1 MVSLCKLPVRFA
13 RTSNVSQDFKKTG
26 TLSGFEFAAKNLTNE
41 KNNYAS
47 RLPDFGL
54 SPAEAA
60 LDFEALAIPVGQ
72 EISDIERTHPLEV
85 AAKYQRE
92 NSDIF
97 SRLMPN

>member
-1 MVSLCKLPVRFA
+1 
-13 RTSNVSQDFKKTG
+13 
-26 TLSGFEFAAKNLTNE
+26 
-41 KNNYAS
+41 
-47 RLPDFGL
+47 
-54 SPAEAA
+54 